1 MYSIAHVTHVELIGD
16 FRLRLAFDDG
26 LEGEVDF
33 AGRLPRYNL
42 FAPLADPAYFAQV
55 RLDEEGGT
63 IAWPNGLDIAP
74 DTLHM
79 WVQERHA
86 A

>member
-1 MYSIAHVTHVELIGD
+1 MYSIAHVTHVELLGGYCV
-16 FRLRLAFDDG
+16 RLAFDDG
-26 LEGEVDF
+26 LEGEVDL
-33 AGRLPRYNL
+33 AGRLPRDGL

-63 IAWPNGLDIAP
+63 IAWPNGVDIAP

-79 WVQERHA
+79 WVQERPA